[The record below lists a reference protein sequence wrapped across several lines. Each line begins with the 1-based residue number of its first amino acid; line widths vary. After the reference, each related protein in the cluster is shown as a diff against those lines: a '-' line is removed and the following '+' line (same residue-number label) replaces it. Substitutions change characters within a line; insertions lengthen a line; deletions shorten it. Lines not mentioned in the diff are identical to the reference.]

1 MGGLVMVMLVALTLT
16 ACFVGAAIWWTTRT
30 LRRLRRFT
38 GRLVDRGTLAARAHL
53 VGGAPGQAAGAQLR
67 LRSGLDQTRRVLD
80 DAQHRNCPLGDLPGL
95 FRRVEHLAA
104 SVDAEL
110 RMLGR
115 DTDPGQQARLV
126 AVLRRSD
133 ELTSMAAAIRRTVSS
148 VHADMQLD
156 PFTTLQRDLD
166 VELSALRGGAA
177 TIRHAATLTRP

>member
-1 MGGLVMVMLVALTLT
+1 MGGLVMVTLVALALT
-16 ACFVGAAIWWTTRT
+16 ALSVGLAVWWTTRM

-38 GRLVDRGTLAARAHL
+38 GRLVDRGALSARARL
-53 VGGAPGQAAGAQLR
+53 VGGAARQAAGAQLR
-67 LRSGLDQTRRVLD
+67 LRSGIDQTRRVLD
-80 DAQHRNCPLGDLPGL
+80 DAKHRNCPLGDLPGL
-95 FRRVEHLAA
+95 FRRIERLAA

-115 DTDPGQQARLV
+115 DTDPVQQARLV

-133 ELTSMAAAIRRTVSS
+133 ELTSMTAAIRRTVSS

-156 PFTTLQRDLD
+156 PFTILQRDLD

-177 TIRHAATLTRP
+177 AIRHAATLTRP